1 MRYYRVTAVAT
12 RTYWWE
18 RFVEAESEEQARKEV
33 VREIQTNI
41 QLDLDA
47 EEECEPQ
54 EGFGNS
60 NSQTSYDII
69 GVVDE
74 TEEDT
79 DEN

>member
-12 RTYWWE
+12 KTTWWE
-18 RFVEAESEEQARKEV
+18 RFVEAESEEEARKEV
-33 VREIQTNI
+33 VREIHADI

-47 EEECEPQ
+47 EEEREPQ

-69 GVVDE
+69 QVVDE
-74 TEEDT
+74 TEED
-79 DEN
+79 